1 MTSAT
6 KPKPPLMTG
15 ESRAYPVLPLRDIVV
30 FPHMIVPLFVGREKS
45 IKALEEVMRSDTFI
59 LLATQKNASDD
70 DPATDA
76 IYGIGTLASVLQLLK
91 LPDGTVKVLVEGAA
105 RAEVKRYTDREDYY
119 EADAV
124 VTADSSGD
132 QVEAEALARSVVN
145 EFEGYVKLNKKVSP
159 EVVGVVQQIDDY
171 AKLAD
176 TVASHLA
183 VKIPDKQMILETPS
197 VTERLEKV
205 LGLMESEISVLQVE
219 KRIRTRVK
227 RQMEKTQREYYLNE
241 QMKAI
246 QKELGD
252 EDGKDELAEI
262 EEKIKRTKLSKEARE
277 KAQHEL
283 KKLRQMSPMSA
294 EATVVRNYL
303 DWLLSIPWNKKSKI
317 KKDLTL
323 AEQILDADHHGLEKV
338 KERIVEYLAVQQRA
352 NKLTGPIL
360 CLVGPPGVGKTS
372 LGKSIAKATGREFV
386 RVSLGGVRDE
396 AEIRGHRRTYIGS
409 MPGKVIQ
416 SMRKAKTSNPLFLLD
431 EVDKMGADFRGDPSS
446 ALLEVL
452 DPEQNHTFNDHY
464 LEVDYDLSN
473 VMFITTAN
481 TLNIPPPLM
490 DRMEIIRIA
499 GYTEDEKVEI
509 ARKHLIPH
517 AMVKHG
523 LEPKEWSIDDAALL
537 TLIRRYTREAG
548 VRNLEREI
556 STLIRKAVKEITISK
571 KLSVEVTDS
580 VVGDYIGVPK
590 YRYGEVEDEDQV
602 GVVTG
607 LAWTDVGGELLT
619 IEAAMMPGKGKMT
632 VTGNLR
638 DVMKESISAA
648 ASYVRMRAVAFGIEP
663 PAFDKRDI
671 HVHVPEGA
679 TPKDGPS
686 AGVAMVTAIVSVMT
700 GIPVYRDVA
709 MTGEITLRGRVLP
722 IGGLKEKLLAAHRG
736 GIKTVLIPEENA
748 KDLVEINDSIKS
760 GTRHHSGLAH
770 GRGVDTRAGAQAR
783 TDHLGGGDGQTGRR
797 PRHHRGRCIGPD
809 RALTTPANWQS

>member
-1 MTSAT
+1 MTT
-6 KPKPPLMTG
+6 KPRPTLQPG
-15 ESRAYPVLPLRDIVV
+15 ENRTYPVLPLRDIVV

-76 IYGIGTLASVLQLLK
+76 IFETGTLASVLQLLK
-91 LPDGTVKVLVEGAA
+91 LPDGTVKVLVEGAT
-105 RAEVKRYTDREDYY
+105 RAKVLKYTDRNDYY
-119 EADAV
+119 EADASPV
-124 VTADSSGD
+124 VDDMGD
-132 QVEAEALARSVVN
+132 RVEAEAMARSVVT
-145 EFEGYVKLNKKVSP
+145 EFENYVKLNKKVSP
-159 EVVGVVQQIDDY
+159 EVVGVIQQIEDY

-183 VKIPDKQMILETPS
+183 VKIPDKQDVLETAS
-197 VTERLEKV
+197 VTQRLEKV

-252 EDGKDELAEI
+252 EEGETSFRSWKT
-262 EEKIKRTKLSKEARE
+262 KSRRTKLSKEARE
-277 KAQHEL
+277 KATHEL

-303 DWLLSIPWNKKSKI
+303 DWLLSIPWNKKSKV
-317 KKDLTL
+317 KKDLV
-323 AEQILDADHHGLEKV
+323 AAQEILDNDHFGLEKV

-409 MPGKVIQ
+409 MPGKIIQ
-416 SMRKAKTSNPLFLLD
+416 SMRKAKSSNPLFLLD

-452 DPEQNHTFNDHY
+452 DPEQNHTFSDHY
-464 LEVDYDLSN
+464 LEVDYDLSS

-517 AMVKHG
+517 AIVKHG
-523 LEPKEWSIDDAALL
+523 LEAKEWSIDDEALL

-548 VRNLEREI
+548 VRNLEREL
-556 STLIRKAVKEITISK
+556 STLIRKAVKELMTSK
-571 KLSVEVTDS
+571 KKSIAVTATS
-580 VVGDYIGVPK
+580 LGDYLGVPK
-590 YRYGEVEDEDQV
+590 YRYGEIEESDLV

-619 IEAAMMPGKGKMT
+619 IEGVMMPGKGKMT

-648 ASYVRMRAVAFGIEP
+648 GSYERSRAVAFGIEP
-663 PAFDKRDI
+663 PLFDKRDI

-686 AGVAMVTAIVSVMT
+686 AGVAMVTAIVSTLT
-700 GIPVYRDVA
+700 GIPVRKDVA
-709 MTGEITLRGRVLP
+709 MTGEITLRGRILP

-748 KDLVEINDSIKS
+748 KDLTEISDSIKGGLEIIPVS
-760 GTRHHSGLAH
+760 RMDEVLKVALVRVPEPIQWDEHAKPVTAAVDPVVDEDGSGLTAH
-770 GRGVDTRAGAQAR
+770 
-783 TDHLGGGDGQTGRR
+783 
-797 PRHHRGRCIGPD
+797 
-809 RALTTPANWQS
+809 

>member
-1 MTSAT
+1 MTSA
-6 KPKPPLMTG
+6 KPRPPLIPG
-15 ESRAYPVLPLRDIVV
+15 ETRAYPVLPLRDIVV

-59 LLATQKNASDD
+59 LLVTQKNASDD
-70 DPATDA
+70 DPATSA
-76 IYGIGTLASVLQLLK
+76 IYETGTLASVLQLLK

-105 RAEVKRYTDREDYY
+105 RAQVARYTERTEYY
-119 EADAV
+119 EADAIV
-124 VTADSSGD
+124 ATDAPGE
-132 QVEAEALARSVVN
+132 QVEAEALARSVIN
-145 EFEGYVKLNKKVSP
+145 EFENYVKLNTKVSP
-159 EVVGVVQQIDDY
+159 EVVGVVQQIEDY

-183 VKIPDKQMILETPS
+183 VKILDKQTILETPV

-205 LGLMESEISVLQVE
+205 LALMESEISVLQVE

-252 EDGKDELAEI
+252 EEGKDELAEI
-262 EEKIKRTKLSKEARE
+262 EDKIKKTKLSKEARE
-277 KAQHEL
+277 KATHEL

-303 DWLLSIPWNKKSKI
+303 DWLLSIPWNKKSKV
-317 KKDLTL
+317 KKDLK
-323 AEQILDADHHGLEKV
+323 AAQEILDHDHFGLEKV

-372 LGKSIAKATGREFV
+372 LGKSIAKTTGREFV

-409 MPGKVIQ
+409 MPGKIIQ

-464 LEVDYDLSN
+464 LEVDYDLSS

-509 ARKHLIPH
+509 ARKHLIP
-517 AMVKHG
+517 AAIAKHG
-523 LEPKEWSIDDAALL
+523 LDSKEWSIDEAALL
-537 TLIRRYTREAG
+537 LLIRRYTREAG
-548 VRNLEREI
+548 VRNLEREL
-556 STLIRKAVKEITISK
+556 STLIRKAVKELTMTK
-571 KLSVEVTDS
+571 KKAVKVEVANLSDFL
-580 VVGDYIGVPK
+580 GVPK
-590 YRYGEVEDEDQV
+590 YRYGELEDEDQI

-619 IEAAMMPGKGKMT
+619 IEAAMMPGKGRMT

-648 ASYVRMRAVAFGIEP
+648 ASYVRMRAISFGIEP
-663 PAFDKRDI
+663 PRFDKRDI

-700 GIPVYRDVA
+700 GIPVRRDVA

-722 IGGLKEKLLAAHRG
+722 IGGLKEKLLAASRG
-736 GIKTVLIPEENA
+736 GIKTVIIPEENA
-748 KDLVEINDSIKS
+748 KDLVEINESIKK
-760 GTRHHSGLAH
+760 GLEIIPVSRMDEVLA
-770 GRGVDTRAGAQAR
+770 
-783 TDHLGGGDGQTGRR
+783 
-797 PRHHRGRCIGPD
+797 
-809 RALTTPANWQS
+809 RALVRAPEPITWDEETAKQGTPPVAEPAVEDEASVLTAH